1 MRTYDLSE
9 QDVQEIADRAALT
22 ALAKAG
28 VIKAQIS
35 TNDAYKRYGRKRV
48 TEWRKLGLVKPIKQ
62 GSIIYW
68 QVTELEKASLKNLL

>member
-9 QDVQEIADRAALT
+9 QDVQEIADRAAFT

-28 VIKAQIS
+28 VVRSQIS

-48 TEWRKLGLVKPIKQ
+48 TEWRKLGLVTPIKQ
-62 GSIIYW
+62 GGIIYW
-68 QVTELEKASLKNLL
+68 QVTDLEKASQKNLL